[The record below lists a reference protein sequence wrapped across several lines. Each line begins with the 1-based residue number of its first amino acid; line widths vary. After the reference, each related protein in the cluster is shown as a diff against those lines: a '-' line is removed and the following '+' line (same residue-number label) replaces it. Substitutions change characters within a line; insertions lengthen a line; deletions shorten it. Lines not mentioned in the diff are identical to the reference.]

1 MTSRADE
8 TERVV
13 KENGEL
19 LLGSPWGTYSKKIID
34 SSYRIKKPVFATYD
48 ELEDILTI
56 SFRMYE
62 DFKKACC
69 KAS

>member
-13 KENGEL
+13 MNPKIKDAL
-19 LLGSPWGTYSKKIID
+19 LQID
-34 SSYRIKKPVFATYD
+34 FIKRYD